1 MFRKTYTGQ
10 ALFLLFALTFLCG
23 SVFAQKGPK
32 DEFEFPELNPIRMP
46 EIKQVT
52 LDNGLKLFL
61 VEDHNYPT
69 IGIRANL
76 YSGSI
81 YEPAEKIGLASIT
94 GTVLRTGGT
103 TNITGDEI
111 DKELETIAASIEAS
125 IGTSSAYIGGS
136 LLKDDLDRYLE
147 LMADIL
153 MNPVFSQDKIELE
166 KVGMRTGI
174 ARRNDDVG
182 EITSREFRKLIYG
195 SSYSYVR
202 QTEYATIDA
211 ITRDYIVN
219 FHRSYFHPN
228 NMMMAVWGD
237 FKTEEMVEKIRKHL
251 GSWAEKPVELPPD
264 PVLTRKDSYTVNYI
278 EKTDVN
284 QSNIMLGH
292 LGGLMKNPDYPALI
306 VMNNIL
312 SWDRMFKK
320 IRTDEGLAY
329 SVWGHYGANHKYPGV
344 FSAGAQTKSESTVYA
359 IELMLE
365 ELKKI
370 AREEVTDE
378 ELKKA
383 KDKYLNSFVF
393 NFDSQSKIINRM
405 LTYTYYDYPVD
416 FADQTKDK
424 VEKVG
429 KEDVLRVAKKY
440 LHPDQ
445 VSILVVGNK
454 ANFEK
459 PLSSLGEVNVID
471 ITIPPPPEED
481 PSN

>member
-10 ALFLLFALTFLCG
+10 ALFLLFALAFLCG
-23 SVFAQKGPK
+23 SVLAQKGPK

-52 LDNGLKLFL
+52 LDNGLRLFL

-69 IGIRANL
+69 IGIRAHL

-103 TNITGDEI
+103 KNITGDEI

-125 IGTSSAYIGGS
+125 IGTSSAFIGGS

-153 MNPVFSQDKIELE
+153 MNPVFNEDKIELD
-166 KVGMRTGI
+166 KVQMRTGI

-182 EITSREFRKLIYG
+182 EITGREFRKLIYG
-195 SSYSYVR
+195 SSYPYVR
-202 QTEYATIDA
+202 QAEYATIDA
-211 ITRDYIVN
+211 ITRDDIVN

-237 FKTEEMVEKIRKHL
+237 FETGEMVEKIRKHL
-251 GSWAEKPVELPPD
+251 GSWAEKPVKLPPD

-365 ELKKI
+365 ELIKI

-429 KEDVLRVAKKY
+429 KGDVLRVAKKY

-471 ITIPPPPEED
+471 ITIPPPPEKD